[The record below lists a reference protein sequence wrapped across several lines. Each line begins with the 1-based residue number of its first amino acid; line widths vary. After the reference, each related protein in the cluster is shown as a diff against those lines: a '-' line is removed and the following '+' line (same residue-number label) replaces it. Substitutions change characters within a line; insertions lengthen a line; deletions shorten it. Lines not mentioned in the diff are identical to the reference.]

1 MNALHKDIIVVGAG
15 IAGLSVASELAGFR
29 SVAVLERETQPGYH
43 STGRS
48 AALFFETYG
57 SDVVRALTR
66 ASRAFY
72 GATPAGFA
80 PVPLIETCGA
90 LFIARADQIES
101 LEAFAAEEDV
111 KRTGKIVSQAAVL
124 ALCPILREDYVAAG
138 LFDPA
143 PASIDVASLL
153 EGYRRRLRERQGA
166 LITGADV
173 TAISHDGELW
183 RVSTTAGEFTADI
196 IVNAAGA
203 WADVVARMAGVRPVG
218 LEPRRRTAVLVRADT
233 ADAFST
239 RALII
244 DVDEQFYFHA
254 ESGGV
259 LISPADETLTV
270 PCDAQPEELDV
281 AIAVDR
287 FTTATNMD
295 VRSVRS
301 KWAGLRSFV
310 GDRNPVVGFDP
321 GNPRFFWLAA
331 QGGYGIQTA
340 PALAELAAA
349 LVLRAEV
356 PDRLALAPSLVE
368 KLSPVRFG

>member
-1 MNALHKDIIVVGAG
+1 MNASHRDIVVIGAG
-15 IAGLSVASELAGFR
+15 IAGLSVGSELAGSR
-29 SVAVLERETQPGYH
+29 SVAVLERESQPGYH

-48 AALFFETYG
+48 AALFAESYG

-66 ASRAFY
+66 ASRPFY
-72 GATPAGFA
+72 EATPAGFA
-80 PVPLIETCGA
+80 PRPLIETCGA
-90 LFIARADQIES
+90 LFIARGDQLGS
-101 LEAFAAEEDV
+101 LETFAAEEDIR
-111 KRTGKIVSQAAVL
+111 RTGKIVSRDAVL

-153 EGYRRRLRERQGA
+153 EGYRRRLLGRKGA
-166 LITGADV
+166 LITDADV
-173 TAISHDGELW
+173 IGIFFDGRRW
-183 RVSTTAGEFTADI
+183 RVATSAGEFTADI

-203 WADVVARMAGVRPVG
+203 WADGIAKLAGVRPVG
-218 LEPRRRTAVLVRADT
+218 LEPRRRTAVLVRVDSAE
-233 ADAFST
+233 ALST
-239 RALII
+239 RALVI
-244 DVDEQFYFHA
+244 DVDEQFYFRS

-259 LISPADETLTV
+259 LVSPADESLSE

-281 AIAVDR
+281 AIAIDR
-287 FTTATNMD
+287 FTMATTLD

-310 GDRNPVVGFDP
+310 ADRNPVVGFDP
-321 GNPRFFWLAA
+321 RNTRFFWLAA

-349 LVLRAEV
+349 LLLRGAA
-356 PDRLALAPSLVE
+356 PDGIAISPAHIER
-368 KLSPVRFG
+368 LSPARFA